1 MIALDTNILIYT
13 EITNID
19 DPRHQIAVALLKKS
33 AFVDAAVPVQ
43 VLGEF
48 LNVCIRKLRVAPI
61 AAVEQVEDFLRIFD
75 CPATEPTDLVEA
87 AALVARFKF
96 AFFDAVIC
104 TVARRAG
111 ATILL
116 SEDMHDGLEVD
127 ELKIVNPFAAA
138 NETLLTDYFGSL
150 L

>member
-13 EITNID
+13 QIANID

-33 AFVDAAVPVQ
+33 AFVEAAVPVQ

-48 LNVCIRKLRVAPI
+48 INVCIRKLSVAPI

-104 TVARRAG
+104 AVACRVG

-127 ELKIVNPFAAA
+127 GLKIVNPFTAA
-138 NETLLTDYFGSL
+138 NETLLADYFGSAL
-150 L
+150 

>member
-13 EITNID
+13 QIANID

-33 AFVDAAVPVQ
+33 AFVEAAVPVQ

-48 LNVCIRKLRVAPI
+48 INVCIRKLSVAPI

-75 CPATEPTDLVEA
+75 CPTTEAVDLVEA
-87 AALVARFKF
+87 TALVARFKF